1 MSTRAA
7 TLCTGSQSIK
17 ETWDPFLHLNEVI
30 DYCTIG
36 ALLLAPGPTLSS
48 SFNPSEGKK
57 FV

>member
-1 MSTRAA
+1 M

-17 ETWDPFLHLNEVI
+17 ETWDPFLHLNKVI

-36 ALLLAPGPTLSS
+36 ALLLAPCPTLSS